1 MNVHKIVDKNDNKK
15 ADKTMER
22 QFELITNNNV
32 YIMERP
38 GTTFKRDTKNVEL
51 NKYIMEQRVS
61 FGYNNMNDKN
71 QPTKP
76 MRNNIDSIYSRTFDS
91 IDTLIPNNIY
101 HNFATSTRDHK
112 KEINYNITDRNS
124 VRIEKKYY

>member
-1 MNVHKIVDKNDNKK
+1 MNVHKIIVDKNDNKK

-61 FGYNNMNDKN
+61 FGYNN
-71 QPTKP
+71 
-76 MRNNIDSIYSRTFDS
+76 
-91 IDTLIPNNIY
+91 
-101 HNFATSTRDHK
+101 
-112 KEINYNITDRNS
+112 
-124 VRIEKKYY
+124 

>member
-1 MNVHKIVDKNDNKK
+1 MNVHKIIVDKNDNKK

-22 QFELITNNNV
+22 QFELITNNV

-101 HNFATSTRDHK
+101 HNFVTSTRDHK